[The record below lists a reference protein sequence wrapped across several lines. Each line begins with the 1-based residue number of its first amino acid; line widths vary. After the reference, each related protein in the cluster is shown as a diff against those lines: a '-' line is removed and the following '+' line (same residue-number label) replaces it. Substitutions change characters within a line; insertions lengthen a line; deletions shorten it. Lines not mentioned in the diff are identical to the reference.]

1 MVTETPKADALRPAG
16 KQGWSWCSRA
26 LEPVEVTSSSV
37 PFPVGLLPALS
48 WLLLSLPSPTCIWK
62 QFFPWDGLG
71 HVKSIPF
78 SSGLPRCGPGLAAAQ
93 GTVCP
98 QAGQLC
104 RMVLRREKQEKAE
117 AAGDEHGLW
126 VQGSSQAQA
135 RGIWN
140 PLKQI
145 K

>member
-1 MVTETPKADALRPAG
+1 MVTEMPKADALLPAG

-26 LEPVEVTSSSV
+26 LEPVKVTSSSV

-48 WLLLSLPSPTCIWK
+48 WLLLSLPSLTCIWK

-78 SSGLPRCGPGLAAAQ
+78 SSGLPRCGPGLAA
-93 GTVCP
+93 P
-98 QAGQLC
+98 QDAVC
-104 RMVLRREKQEKAE
+104 RMVLCLEKQEKAE
-117 AAGDEHGLW
+117 AAGAEHGLW